1 MPHKV
6 LRVKDP
12 HDSYHIKKELFD
24 LPMSLI
30 VVGKSQ
36 LSGKSNFLT
45 WLLCSDGAEYSKDF
59 EGENMFIVSPS
70 FSNDNKLKIIQR
82 QFDIPETNI
91 IHQFDEQLIEGIYE
105 QVEEQYEE
113 FESEDMKPPQSIIIF
128 DDVSFDPDFKK
139 SKIVKKIFQNG
150 RHILLSTVVTA
161 QVYTNVSTAARENS
175 KGLILFDCSDRQI
188 ERMAFDHSQM
198 PQREFKKMF
207 RDTTK
212 KKHSFLAINYSNDND
227 KRFLNTEF
235 EPIDVEKYK

>member
-12 HDSYHIKKELFD
+12 HDSYHIKKDLFD

-45 WLLCSDGAEYSKDF
+45 WLLCSESAGYTKDF
-59 EGENMFIVSPS
+59 DGENIFIVSPS
-70 FSNDNKLKIIQR
+70 FTNDNKLKIIQR
-82 QFDIPETNI
+82 QFDIPPTNI
-91 IHQFDEQLIEGIYE
+91 IHQFDEQIIEGIYE

-113 FESEDMKPPQSIIIF
+113 HESDDIKPPQSLIIF

-150 RHILLSTVVTA
+150 RHILLSTIVTA

-175 KGLILFDCSDRQI
+175 KGLILFDSSDRQI
-188 ERMAFDHSQM
+188 ERMAFDHSTLSM
-198 PQREFKKMF
+198 RDFKKMF

-212 KKHSFLAINYSNDND
+212 KKHSFMCINYSNDND

-235 EPIDVEKYK
+235 EPIDIESYK